1 MRTVSHPAAPEWL
14 TIPEDLNRL
23 DPELWPMGAGRDE
36 SGCLTIR
43 GHRADDLLDR
53 FGSPLYIMDEEDFR
67 YRAREFATHFPG
79 WTVNYAGKAFLCTTV
94 ARWVK
99 EEGLNLDVCS
109 GNELAVALS
118 AGFPAERI
126 GMHGNNKSIEEL
138 ELAIEAGVGRIIV
151 DSFDEISR
159 IESIAS
165 ERQCTVPVLVRVT
178 TGVEAHTH
186 EYIATSH
193 EDQKFGFSIH
203 SGQALAA
210 LQTCHMSPWISLK
223 GVHSH
228 IGSQIFDL
236 EGFQVAAYRTMELL
250 AAFRA
255 RASIQL
261 EEVNLGGGFGIAY
274 TTCDSPLSPIEL
286 NQGLT
291 RIVEEAI
298 AEYALSPV
306 ACSIE
311 PGRAICGPA
320 GVALYTV
327 GTIKKVDIGSGLERT
342 YVAVDGGMSDN
353 IRTALYHA
361 DYSAVLVNRASH
373 AGPMLSRV
381 VGKHCESGDILVHD
395 VYLPADLRLG
405 DLIAVPGAG
414 AYARS
419 LASNYNHLTRPAV
432 VAVTSA
438 GAHPILRRE
447 NLADLLSLDIGFQP

>member
-1 MRTVSHPAAPEWL
+1 MRSVSHPAAPEWL
-14 TIPEDLNRL
+14 TIPGDLNEV
-23 DPELWPMGAGRDE
+23 DSSLWPVGTGRDE
-36 SGCLTIR
+36 DGCLVIAT
-43 GHRADDLLDR
+43 HRVDDLADQ
-53 FGSPLYIMDEEDFR
+53 FGSPVYIMDEEDFR
-67 YRAREFATHFPG
+67 GRAREFATHFPG

-94 ARWVK
+94 ARWVR

-109 GNELAVALS
+109 GNELAVAL
-118 AGFPAERI
+118 AAEFPPERI
-126 GMHGNNKSIEEL
+126 GMHGNNKSVDEL
-138 ELAIEAGVGRIIV
+138 ESAIQAGVGRILV
-151 DSFDEISR
+151 DSFDEIAR
-159 IESIAS
+159 IEDITS
-165 ERQCTVPVLVRVT
+165 RRRHPVDVLVRVT

-210 LQTCHMSPWISLK
+210 LQACHASPWIRLR

-236 EGFQVAAYRTMELL
+236 EGFEVAAYRTMELL
-250 AAFRA
+250 AAFQKRT
-255 RASIQL
+255 SVNL

-274 TTCDSPLSPIEL
+274 TRHDSPLTPFQL

-291 RIVEEAI
+291 GIVDKAI
-298 AEYALSPV
+298 REYDLGPV
-306 ACSIE
+306 ALAIE

-320 GVALYTV
+320 GVALYSV
-327 GTIKKVDIGSGLERT
+327 GTIKKVDIGGGAQRT

-361 DYSAVLVNRASH
+361 DYSAVLANRTSEAE
-373 AGPMLSRV
+373 PMLSRV
-381 VGKHCESGDILVHD
+381 VGKHCESGDILVRD
-395 VYLPADLRLG
+395 VYLPADLSVG

-432 VAVTSA
+432 VAVNRSQA
-438 GAHPILRRE
+438 YPILRRE
-447 NLADLLSLDIGFQP
+447 TFHDLMRLDIGFRR